1 MSENN
6 NDIFELNEAINDE
19 NLFKRV
25 PVAVFKSPI
34 WLNELEFSRKEAFID
49 LYSLAFDSYH
59 NDSIVIPIRE
69 TYTKIYSGQVA
80 MGLRTLAARWHWS
93 TKKVNN
99 FLLKLEEFEFIK
111 IVKRQPVTIFYL
123 VDFVH
128 RKSKKRNAEETK
140 VIRRLDAQESND

>member
-1 MSENN
+1 MSENT
-6 NDIFELNEAINDE
+6 NDIFEVNEAINDE

-34 WLNELEFSRKEAFID
+34 WLNEQEFSRKEAFID
-49 LYSLAFDSYH
+49 LYSLAFDSYY
-59 NDSIVIPIRE
+59 NNSVVIPIRE
-69 TYTKIYSGQVA
+69 TFTEIYSGQVA

-99 FLLKLEEFEFIK
+99 FLQKLEEFGFIN
-111 IVKRQPVTIFYL
+111 IIKRHPVTVFYL

-128 RKSKKRNAEETK
+128 RKKKKRNAEETK
-140 VIRRLDAQESND
+140 VIRRIDTQES

>member
-1 MSENN
+1 MSENT

-25 PVAVFKSPI
+25 PVAVFESPI
-34 WLNELEFSRKEAFID
+34 WLNEQEFSRKEAFID
-49 LYSLAFDSYH
+49 LYSLAFDSYY
-59 NDSIVIPIRE
+59 NNKIVIPIRE
-69 TYTKIYSGQVA
+69 TFTEIYSGQVA

-99 FLLKLEEFEFIK
+99 FLQKLEEFGFIN
-111 IVKRQPVTIFYL
+111 IIKRHPVTVFYL

-128 RKSKKRNAEETK
+128 RKKKKRNAEETK
-140 VIRRLDAQESND
+140 VIRRIDTQES